1 MRADNSHHVIDA
13 AHRRSQATRRRAVAT
28 LRRMDNAGLPITIDA
43 LAREAGVSRSW
54 LYNQPD
60 LRAEV
65 ERLRDRPRPAAGR
78 LVPDRQRGS
87 DASLLGRVE
96 VATQRIH
103 ELETDNKRLRQAL
116 AEALGEHRA
125 ARSREPQRDTPR
137 PQVSPSTGTC

>member
-13 AHRRSQATRRRAVAT
+13 ATARSQATRRRAITT
-28 LRRMDNAGLPITIDA
+28 LRRMDNTGLPITIDA
-43 LAREAGVSRSW
+43 LARRGVSRSW

-65 ERLRDRPRPAAGR
+65 ERLHNRPRPAAGR
-78 LVPDRQRGS
+78 LVPDRQRS
-87 DASLLGRVE
+87 SAASLLGRVE

-125 ARSREPQRDTPR
+125 ARSREPQRDTPK
-137 PQVSPSTGTC
+137 PPVSRVVGPC

>member
-1 MRADNSHHVIDA
+1 MRADNSHHIIHA
-13 AHRRSQATRRRAVAT
+13 AHRRSQATHHRADAT
-28 LRRMDNAGLPITIDA
+28 LRRMDNTGLPITIDA
-43 LAREAGVSRSW
+43 PAREASVSRSW
-54 LYNQPD
+54 LYNQPE
-60 LRAEV
+60 LRAEI
-65 ERLRDRPRPAAGR
+65 ERLRNRPRPAAGR
-78 LVPDRQRGS
+78 LVPDRQRSS

-137 PQVSPSTGTC
+137 PPVSRVLGPR